1 MPKNNCTSIKTEH
14 LPQCDSCTVRKRALY
29 KRVPSNALSN
39 SQQYRKY
46 QLSLTPKTTLYSAG
60 TRPEFLYTLYEG
72 WIALY
77 QSTSSG
83 KRQIVSFSLPGDF
96 IGFQA
101 NGNGKIMHSAIS
113 LTDATLCAFPRT
125 RVKQMFKEQP
135 MLTTQLSLMESRDLA
150 LCQHH
155 LMSTGR
161 KDSHESVAFL
171 LLELFHRAK
180 QCIPQRFN
188 EEDNSIHFP
197 LTQEDI
203 GDAVGITNVHV
214 NRIIREFIKGGLI
227 DCHHRKLKIINEEKL
242 SEIGDFEIGIISSN
256 FLI

>member
-1 MPKNNCTSIKTEH
+1 MARNNSISIKTEF
-14 LPQCDSCTVRKRALY
+14 LPQCESCSVRERALY
-29 KRVPSNALSN
+29 KRVPKNALIN
-39 SQQYRKY
+39 SQQHRKY

-60 TRPEFLYTLYEG
+60 TKPEFLYTLYKG
-72 WIALY
+72 WMALY

-83 KRQIVSFSLPGDF
+83 KRQIVSFALPGDF

-101 NGNGKIMHSAIS
+101 NGRGQIMHSAIS

-125 RVKQMFKEQP
+125 KIKQMFTEQP

-155 LMSTGR
+155 LMSAGR
-161 KDSHESVAFL
+161 KDSHEGVAFL
-171 LLELFHRAK
+171 LLELFHRAV
-180 QCIPQRFN
+180 QRIPQRFDQ
-188 EEDNSIHFP
+188 EDNSIHFP

-214 NRIIREFIKGGLI
+214 NRIIRKFIKDGLI
-227 DCHHRKLKIINEEKL
+227 DCHHRKLKLINEKKL
-242 SEIGDFEIGIISSN
+242 SEIGDFDIGIISSN

>member
-1 MPKNNCTSIKTEH
+1 MPKNNHISIKTEC
-14 LPQCDSCTVRKRALY
+14 LPQCASCRVRERALY
-29 KRVPSNALSN
+29 KQVPKDSLAN

-72 WIALY
+72 WMALY

-83 KRQIVSFSLPGDF
+83 KRQIICFSLPGDF

-101 NGNGKIMHSAIS
+101 NGNGNIMHSAFS
-113 LTDATLCAFPRT
+113 LTNATLCAFPRS
-125 RVKQMFKEQP
+125 RIKQMFEEQP
-135 MLTTQLSLMESRDLA
+135 MLTTQLSLMGSRDLT

-155 LMSTGR
+155 LMSAGR

-180 QCIPQRFN
+180 KRIPQDFN
-188 EEDNSIHFP
+188 EAENSIAFP
-197 LTQEDI
+197 LTQEEI

-214 NRIIREFIKGGLI
+214 NRIVREFMRDGLI
-227 DCHHRKLKIINEEKL
+227 HCQHRKLTIRNEEKL
-242 SEIGDFEIGIISSN
+242 SEIGDFDIGIISSN

>member
-1 MPKNNCTSIKTEH
+1 MQKNNHISIITEH
-14 LPQCDSCTVRKRALY
+14 LPQCISCRVRERALY
-29 KRVPSNALSN
+29 KQVPKDALVN

-46 QLSLTPKTTLYSAG
+46 QLSLTPKTTLYSEG

-72 WIALY
+72 WMALY

-83 KRQIVSFSLPGDF
+83 KRQIMSFSLPGDF

-101 NGNGKIMHSAIS
+101 NGSGKILHSAFS
-113 LTDATLCAFPRT
+113 LTNARLCAFPRS
-125 RVKQMFKEQP
+125 RVKQMFAEQP
-135 MLTTQLSLMESRDLA
+135 MLTTQLSLMESRDLT

-155 LMSTGR
+155 LMSVGR

-171 LLELFHRAK
+171 LLELFYRAK
-180 QCIPQRFN
+180 KRIPQDYN
-188 EEDNSIHFP
+188 EVENSIAFP
-197 LTQEDI
+197 LTQEEI

-214 NRIIREFIKGGLI
+214 NRIVREYMRDGLI
-227 DCHHRKLKIINEEKL
+227 LCQHRKLTILNEEKL
-242 SEIGDFEIGIISSN
+242 AEIGGFDIAIISSN

>member
-1 MPKNNCTSIKTEH
+1 MPKNNHISIKTEY
-14 LPQCDSCTVRKRALY
+14 LPQCTSCLVRERALY
-29 KRVPSNALSN
+29 KQLPSNALAN

-46 QLSLTPKTTLYSAG
+46 QLKLTPKTTLYSAG

-72 WIALY
+72 WMALY

-83 KRQIVSFSLPGDF
+83 KRQIMSFSLPGDF

-101 NGNGKIMHSAIS
+101 NGNGKIMHSAVS
-113 LTDATLCAFPRT
+113 LTEATLCAFPRT
-125 RVKQMFKEQP
+125 RIKDMFAEQP

-155 LMSTGR
+155 LMSAGR
-161 KDSHESVAFL
+161 RDSHESIAFL

-180 QCIPQRFN
+180 KRIPQRFN
-188 EEDNSIHFP
+188 ETENSIAFP
-197 LTQEDI
+197 LTQEEM
-203 GDAVGITNVHV
+203 GDAIGITNVHV
-214 NRIIREFIKGGLI
+214 NRIIREFMRDGLI
-227 DCHHRKLKIINEEKL
+227 HCQHKKLTILNEEKL
-242 SEIGDFEIGIISSN
+242 SEIGDFDVNIISSN